1 MLIAQRFNGKYSGE
15 SKSSPCV
22 GEEHSASRGR
32 TLGALRLSYLL
43 DRFYSW
49 RGASGEHYICSVF
62 SLEEEGVIAGFTQAV
77 AIGVARQG
85 PNRRPVCVLSSCSFA
100 SRDGRAIRAEAQMLG
115 VTEWHVHFGAG
126 DAGLRDLA
134 DSLLN

>member
-1 MLIAQRFNGKYSGE
+1 MLIAQRFSEENVAG
-15 SKSSPCV
+15 SKST
-22 GEEHSASRGR
+22 RGSGVEYSTPR
-32 TLGALRLSYLL
+32 GQTLGALRLSYLL

-49 RGASGEHYICSVF
+49 RGASGERYICSVF
-62 SLEEEGVIAGFTQAV
+62 SPDEEGVIAGFTRAV
-77 AIGVARQG
+77 AIGVARDG
-85 PNRRPVCVLSSCSFA
+85 LNRRPVCVLSSCCFA
-100 SRDGRAIRAEAQMLG
+100 TDDGRAIRAEARMLG